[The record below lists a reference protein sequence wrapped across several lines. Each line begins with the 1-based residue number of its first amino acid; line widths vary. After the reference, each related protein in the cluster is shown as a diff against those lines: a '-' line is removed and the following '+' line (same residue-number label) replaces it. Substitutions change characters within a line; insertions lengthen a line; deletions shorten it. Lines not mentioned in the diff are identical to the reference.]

1 MGHNEENVNMRQ
13 CIMRN
18 NMMVDSHYQGW
29 ATSSVA
35 GTVIPISRMT
45 SQVWRGC
52 SEPEKKLIKAIA
64 SPYSHDLA

>member
-45 SQVWRGC
+45 SKVTEVFSLALASTYLRT
-52 SEPEKKLIKAIA
+52 IA
-64 SPYSHDLA
+64 VPPY